1 MRKLFFAVCVAFLIA
16 ACGKLGLYDTKI
28 VNNSS
33 YDITFKMS
41 QSTVNASTH
50 TVKAGETITVENP
63 KGSTIDEYSNFQRV
77 EYNDKRS
84 WEGVF
89 TNRQELTLKINNTFS
104 FPVSISA
111 GGFMGVDPIVDISHG
126 VSDNTIFTRTPNFNI
141 TAGGFP
147 AVVEYNIV
155 DNTMFVTIR

>member
-1 MRKLFFAVCVAFLIA
+1 MRKLFFGVAIFLLVT
-16 ACGKLGLYDTKI
+16 ACKELGLYDTKI
-28 VNNSS
+28 TNNSS

-41 QSTVNASTH
+41 QSTLDASTH
-50 TVKAGETITVENP
+50 TVKAGETITVVNP

-111 GGFMGVDPIVDISHG
+111 GGFMGVDPIVDIPSG

-141 TAGGFP
+141 TADGFP
-147 AVVEYNIV
+147 AITEYNIV
-155 DNTMFVTIR
+155 GNTMYVTVR

>member
-1 MRKLFFAVCVAFLIA
+1 MRKLFFAVGIAFLVA
-16 ACGKLGLYDTKI
+16 ACGELGLYDTKI

-111 GGFMGVDPIVDISHG
+111 GGFMGVDPIVVNDIAE
-126 VSDNTIFTRTPNFNI
+126 NTIFTRTPNFNVS
-141 TAGGFP
+141 AGGFP

-155 DNTMFVTIR
+155 DNTMYVTVR

>member
-1 MRKLFFAVCVAFLIA
+1 MKKLFLVLGIVFLFG
-16 ACGKLGLYDTKI
+16 ACGEMGLYDTKI
-28 VNNSS
+28 TNNSS

-41 QSTVNASTH
+41 QSTLDASTH
-50 TVKAGETITVENP
+50 TVKAGETITVVNP

-111 GGFMGVDPIVDISHG
+111 GGFMGVDPIVVNDIAE
-126 VSDNTIFTRTPNFNI
+126 NTIFTRTPNFNI

-155 DNTMFVTIR
+155 DNTMFVTVR